1 MKLSPSSE
9 PSSRLQMRSSS
20 TYANEGTHVS
30 TLGASDLYSHADARG
45 FINLFALPLKVA
57 ALSKAESE

>member
-1 MKLSPSSE
+1 MTLKLYKGNLIVQGRTSPHSLYSE
-9 PSSRLQMRSSS
+9 EFA
-20 TYANEGTHVS
+20 TF
-30 TLGASDLYSHADARG
+30 GASDLYSHADARG